1 MIGKLKIIIILTVF
15 LLAFF
20 MQSKAESPAASGI
33 EEKNIEDITKKV
45 YPSVVRVEVRNRIRK
60 VATGVVIDKN
70 GHIVT
75 TALIFPRDEKISVI
89 THKGERLD
97 AKFLG
102 MDSETHLALIKVENK
117 KLTPI
122 TMGKSKD
129 LSAGAWIGVVSIS
142 PENTPA
148 VTQGIVNSVSPGK
161 IRLNVW
167 VVRGS
172 SGSPVVDKK
181 GRMVGLLRGIYYDDS
196 PVILEIRER
205 TMVATGVVL
214 SKAEAPSSGMAEAIA
229 IDVVKD
235 ITSEIKEKGNVE
247 RGWLGVYIEENED
260 GKVEIIDVDK
270 ESPAEL
276 AKLKRGDIIL
286 EIEGKELTNPQ
297 MLVYEI
303 RKRKPG
309 KNVTLKIERDGK
321 TMDVKVKL
329 GEHTEKDVLEELI
342 YKFPRLFPPEP
353 PKPPKLLEPPKLP
366 KLPKLPKPAEP
377 RLFRWGWE
385 SRKYIGVYLNEL
397 NRELSE
403 HFGVKEGRG
412 LMVSRFGEDS
422 QAEKA
427 GLKVGDVIVKAEG
440 VRIETV
446 SDLSELIQD
455 KEKGNKIKIEFL
467 RDKKKRSVE
476 IEIEEEEGGR
486 AFFFS
491 DDWEG
496 YIDSWDRQ
504 RESLKEQYGKW
515 QDRYSQN
522 YEIQMKRLNKELEK
536 IAEKSKEAT
545 GKLKLSLR
553 KKRAVKV

>member
-1 MIGKLKIIIILTVF
+1 MTSKLKIIIILTVF

-20 MQSKAESPAASGI
+20 MQSKAESPPASGDQ
-33 EEKNIEDITKKV
+33 EKNIEDITKKV
-45 YPSVVRVEVRNRIRK
+45 YPSVVKVEARNRIRK

-102 MDSETHLALIKVENK
+102 MDSETHLALIKVEDK
-117 KLTPI
+117 KLTPM

-181 GRMVGLLRGIYYDDS
+181 GRMVGLLRGIYYDNR
-196 PVILEIRER
+196 PVILEVQER

-229 IDVVKD
+229 VDVVKD
-235 ITSEIKEKGNVE
+235 ITSEIKEKGKVE

-260 GKVEIIDVDK
+260 GEVEIVDVDK

-286 EIEGKELTNPQ
+286 EIEGKELKNPE

-329 GEHTEKDVLEELI
+329 GEHTKKDVLEELI
-342 YKFPRLFPPEP
+342 YKFPRLFAP
-353 PKPPKLLEPPKLP
+353 PKPPKPPKPLEPPMP
-366 KLPKLPKPAEP
+366 PKPAKP
-377 RLFRWGWE
+377 GVLRWEWE

-403 HFGVKEGRG
+403 HFGVKEGRC

-422 QAEKA
+422 PAEKA
-427 GLKVGDVIVKAEG
+427 GLKVGDVIVTAEG
-440 VRIETV
+440 VRVETV

-455 KEKGNKIKIEFL
+455 KEKGDKIKIEFL

-476 IEIEEEEGGR
+476 IEIEEEEGGG

-491 DDWEG
+491 DDWES
-496 YIDSWDRQ
+496 YVDSWDRQ
-504 RESLKEQYGKW
+504 RESLKEQYEKW
-515 QDRYSQN
+515 QDRYSQD

-536 IAEKSKEAT
+536 IAKKSKEAT
-545 GKLKLSLR
+545 EKLKLSLR

>member
-1 MIGKLKIIIILTVF
+1 MTGKLKIIIILTVF
-15 LLAFF
+15 LLGFF
-20 MQSKAESPAASGI
+20 MQSKAESTPASGD

-45 YPSVVRVEVRNRIRK
+45 YPSVVKVEARNRIRK

-70 GHIVT
+70 GYIVT

-102 MDSETHLALIKVENK
+102 MDSETHLALIKVENE
-117 KLTPI
+117 KLSPI
-122 TMGKSKD
+122 TMGKSED
-129 LSAGAWIGVVSIS
+129 LSAGSWIGVVSNS
-142 PENTPA
+142 PENTPS
-148 VTQGIVNSVSPGK
+148 VTQGIVNSISPEK

-196 PVILEIRER
+196 PIILEYQER
-205 TMVATGVVL
+205 TVVATGVVL

-229 IDVVKD
+229 VDVVKD
-235 ITSEIKEKGNVE
+235 ITSEIKEKGKVE
-247 RGWLGVYIEENED
+247 RGWLGVVIDKNED
-260 GKVEIIDVDK
+260 GNVEIVDVDK

-276 AKLKRGDIIL
+276 AKLKRGDIVL
-286 EIEGKELTNPQ
+286 EIEGKEMTSTE
-297 MLVYEI
+297 MLAYEI

-309 KNVTLKIERDGK
+309 DTVTLKIEKDGK
-321 TMDVKVKL
+321 AVNIKVKL

-353 PKPPKLLEPPKLP
+353 PKPPKLLEPPKP
-366 KLPKLPKPAEP
+366 PKPAEP
-377 RLFRWGWE
+377 KLFRWGWE

-403 HFGVKEGRG
+403 HFGVEEGRG
-412 LMVSRFGEDS
+412 LMVSKFGEDS
-422 QAEKA
+422 PAEKA
-427 GLKVGDVIVKAEG
+427 GLKVGDVITKADG
-440 VRIETV
+440 VRVETQR
-446 SDLSELIQD
+446 DLSGLIQD
-455 KEKGNKIKIEFL
+455 KEKGDKIKIEFL
-467 RDKKKRSVE
+467 RDKKKRTVE

-486 AFFFS
+486 VFFFS
-491 DDWEG
+491 DDWG
-496 YIDSWDRQ
+496 SYVDSWDKY
-504 RESLKEQYGKW
+504 RETLKEQYEKW
-515 QDRYSQN
+515 QDRYSQD

-536 IAEKSKEAT
+536 IAKKSKEAT
-545 GKLKLSLR
+545 EKLKLSLR